1 MAYIQDVQESV
12 PALPEAGNLTSF
24 VVLSQNENGRKLLF
38 KIVGIDI
45 PSGSTATLSG
55 TKPDG
60 VVYSTTGTISGNI
73 VTVNEDTQMTAVAGS
88 WDAKIRVLN
97 GGNVIASAKVRIT
110 IDADPVAP
118 GSIPSDSQLDGIVAE
133 CQAYAESARSDAY
146 GSPLTASTAAGMI
159 DKTRVYVY
167 TGSETGYTN
176 GHWYYW
182 DGTAWADG
190 GTYNSSGIQTDTT
203 LSVPGMA
210 ADAKAVGDELSDV
223 KEEISDIKNETKPDI
238 HFNWVHGGIDNATGQ
253 LNNNGSLTRSRDEAY
268 YKVSDLFSITNGST
282 SILWII
288 FYTESGGTYTFASST
303 NVAAGSTY
311 NFNSG
316 EYVVRFDIRGSL
328 SEAALVSG
336 VRNSQIVEDVLHL
349 KSSLTM
355 VINDAGLAIYATKW
369 GLSNNK
375 WYKYDYNTA
384 WIIPVRA
391 GDVVTLKRSG
401 ISYYTV
407 FKTITNQGNGNVPD
421 YATGFSGIV
430 SYSTPQAQVTIP
442 SDGAYLWLYIYNGTV
457 STAPTVFTINGL
469 DMLKSLRQNLEALV
483 ATDAINA
490 ENIETNTADIATLDT
505 RMDLADSVLAE
516 SRKYASL
523 KNELANGDFHTA
535 GSPMIATG
543 CALSVSDNILT
554 ATGDGTDI
562 LFDISEYLY
571 ITNLSLH
578 HYYVGVWVKTNDDN
592 CDAIALRI
600 AGGLFE
606 STIYKPV
613 KNKWYY
619 VALNQNTNNTG
630 NTAVAYTI
638 RAIYADAT
646 TQSGKSISIKQ
657 ATMFYTNVD
666 FGIGID
672 PALYK
677 LMWITQHNAFWTG
690 TQTVT
695 IWEKESVNALTKQKN
710 SFGQKRRPIVSFV
723 DDDGYERAFAQFS
736 PLSEKYNVPFTLAV
750 SIDSTIKDWQGLY
763 AQSELGWE
771 IAAHPSDGNLA
782 DKLTEAEIESVMV
795 DTNAYLDA
803 HGYKWSNVVY
813 ANGEPDERVR
823 RIAKKYYDC
832 GVCGSNATINRGVI
846 ANFEI
851 QRLPIGYPMGDTWN
865 TLAHFKSLVDD
876 AIANNGWCVFMTHA
890 GMETGHPDS
899 LTEIMD
905 QLIDY
910 IINDCKIEIMT
921 LNDGFKVFGNALET
935 GDFLGENARQGD
947 DKTTGI
953 AITKNGMLGNVIGV
967 KSMDNLLTTLGQA
980 LGGTFATSCDP
991 DTGEYTY
998 TFTQT

>member
-1 MAYIQDVQESV
+1 MAD
-12 PALPEAGNLTSF
+12 
-24 VVLSQNENGRKLLF
+24 NENTILTEEESTRIINLSEAAEMDAGMYFVTDSSNGTRKVP
-38 KIVGIDI
+38 I
-45 PSGSTATLSG
+45 
-55 TKPDG
+55 TK
-60 VVYSTTGTISGNI
+60 
-73 VTVNEDTQMTAVAGS
+73 
-88 WDAKIRVLN
+88 L
-97 GGNVIASAKVRIT
+97 
-110 IDADPVAP
+110 IDANLEDEYAAAP
-118 GSIPSDSQLDGIVAE
+118 
-133 CQAYAESARSDAY
+133 
-146 GSPLTASTAAGMI
+146 
-159 DKTRVYVY
+159 
-167 TGSETGYTN
+167 
-176 GHWYYW
+176 
-182 DGTAWADG
+182 
-190 GTYNSSGIQTDTT
+190 
-203 LSVPGMA
+203 
-210 ADAKAVGDELSDV
+210 AKAVGDLKQDLRDIEN
-223 KEEISDIKNETKPDI
+223 EIKPDI
-238 HFNWVHGGIDNATGQ
+238 RFNWVHGGIDNETGQ

-268 YKVSDLFSITNGST
+268 YKISDLFSITNGST
-282 SILWII
+282 SVLWII
-288 FYTESGGTYTFASST
+288 FYTESGGTYTFASATS
-303 NVAAGSTY
+303 VSAGSTY

-316 EYVVRFDIRGSL
+316 ESVVRFDIRGSL

-355 VINDAGLAIYATKW
+355 
-369 GLSNNK
+369 
-375 WYKYDYNTA
+375 
-384 WIIPVRA
+384 
-391 GDVVTLKRSG
+391 
-401 ISYYTV
+401 
-407 FKTITNQGNGNVPD
+407 
-421 YATGFSGIV
+421 
-430 SYSTPQAQVTIP
+430 
-442 SDGAYLWLYIYNGTV
+442 
-457 STAPTVFTINGL
+457 
-469 DMLKSLRQNLEALV
+469 
-483 ATDAINA
+483 
-490 ENIETNTADIATLDT
+490 
-505 RMDLADSVLAE
+505 
-516 SRKYASL
+516 SRKYARL

-554 ATGDGTDI
+554 ATGDGTDS
-562 LFDISEYLY
+562 LFNISEYLY

-619 VALNQNTNNTG
+619 VAINQNTNNTG
-630 NTAVAYTI
+630 NTSAAYTI

-677 LMWITQHNAFWTG
+677 LMWITQHNAFWIG
-690 TQTVT
+690 TQTVM

-750 SIDSTIKDWQGLY
+750 SINSTIEDWQGLY

-782 DKLTEAEIESVMV
+782 DKSTEAEIESVMV

-832 GVCGSNATINRGVI
+832 GVCGSNPIINRGVI

-899 LTEIMD
+899 LTEIID

-910 IINDCKIEIMT
+910 IINDCNIEIMT

-935 GDFLGENARQGD
+935 GDFLGENARAGD
-947 DKTTGI
+947 DKTKGV
-953 AITKNGMLGNVIGV
+953 AISQDGLLGNVIGR

-980 LGGTFATSCDP
+980 LGGTFTTSCDP